1 VGLNI
6 LKSLRAQ
13 FSLLIKRWLSP
24 VYVASWIGLTF
35 CGVLFIA
42 LWGLFRVTNLH
53 NIQSVNKD
61 QMGDAIHM
69 ALNFELEFNSQIG
82 SWKNF
87 LLRGEDS
94 EMYDQ
99 YLREFERSDSKIQK
113 GLKELLTLSHFLEFP
128 TEDLRLLIE
137 DHRVDGDRIRATVK
151 SVNPADASSFIRAD
165 REAFDLGRLPGER
178 FVQLVSSMKL
188 YARGLEANSRTEMQA
203 VTRQINVSSV
213 VSVVFGIFL
222 SAFFI
227 IDRSKKEKVL
237 WEAKTTAENAN
248 RAKDSFLA
256 NISHE
261 IRTPMNAIVGLSEVL
276 SDTTLTADQDEYV
289 RTIRQSGS
297 DLLGIINEILD
308 LSILEGGQVGIKAMC
323 FQLRDCVEAAA
334 DVIAPKAAKKGID
347 FSIQMDPDLPI
358 YITADEMRV
367 RQIII
372 NLLGNAVKFTDH
384 GRIELK
390 LEGDYDDMDEYI
402 LSIHVS
408 DTGGGI
414 KKKDQ
419 EKLFRAFSQVDES
432 NARRFG
438 GTGLGLTISR
448 DLSRMMGGDISV
460 NSIYGEGTTFTVT
473 IKPQSVSK
481 EIIRS
486 EDLDLSVI
494 ERKSIAIV
502 DASDFNREEIVK
514 FLKRWGAQVSS
525 WETAAGFLENWSVDP
540 CGIL

>member
-308 LSILEGGQVGIKAMC
+308 LSKMEAGKVEIKAMS